1 MSTFDAMALAI
12 DWLDAYRANDLDLLI
27 SLYDDAGQLECG
39 CGGQTVVV
47 GKVALSEYWKQR
59 FRDQPARELEDMQ
72 MAGDGIK
79 LSYRTEDG
87 VVSVILR
94 YGSHGKILFSQCGPT
109 LN

>member
-1 MSTFDAMALAI
+1 MNTFDPMALAI

-39 CGGQTVVV
+39 CTGQSIVV

-59 FRDQPARELEDMQ
+59 FRQKPAHELEDLQ
-72 MAGDGIK
+72 VVGDGIR
-79 LSYRTEDG
+79 LAYRTDDG
-87 VVSVILR
+87 VVSVVLR
-94 YGSHGKILFSQCGPT
+94 YNSRGKILLSQCGPT